1 MGRIMAGSSAL
12 LGVLR
17 DAIGRILSNRDLKRG
32 FLFSLG
38 SFLVLGILMLLLVQP
53 SELSPFHII
62 LVSVLL
68 SVTIIAMLVLNL
80 FD

>member
-1 MGRIMAGSSAL
+1 MTGSSAL

-17 DAIGRILSNRDLKRG
+17 DMIGRILGNRDLKRG

-38 SFLVLGILMLLLVQP
+38 SFLILGILILLLVQP
-53 SELSPFHII
+53 SELSPFQIV
-62 LVSVLL
+62 LVSVLV
-68 SVTIIAMLVLNL
+68 SVTTIGMLLVNL